1 MKAKIIGEDKKDIG
15 VKVFDNAGVE
25 HQIEMQKSDG
35 EIYAHDQDGFPDKA
49 DHRSNEGNE
58 YVNQARRF
66 AQYCVYTECGY
77 DTVPP
82 RIHPERI
89 NAVRLVVSSLSESQ
103 FEQHFGD
110 LYQQLRSH
118 DDSTVNSVIEVPSVA
133 SDLDS
138 VLYRKNVYLGVD
150 LLETDVSEEAQA
162 LADQYG
168 LDLTE
173 SLMETRPSAEHLTT
187 VDFEAWQ
194 SFAEELAVDHNEDLS
209 EGLQLGG
216 VSSLHLAYIDDA
228 GEEHVTSSQEPFDHA
243 PDVRIELPVMDAG
256 TLNEFQAYLNH
267 NLACQIR
274 DCFIRMGLEPPEPFQ
289 VLGYGDYESAEQYRH
304 LEMYPNYVDPEEQQ
318 AFI

>member
-1 MKAKIIGEDKKDIG
+1 MDAEIIGENQDGIG
-15 VKVFDNAGVE
+15 VDVVDNNSII
-25 HQIEMQKSDG
+25 HKISIEKEGWDIVYH
-35 EIYAHDQDGFPDKA
+35 EQDGYPDDPAKRKNA
-49 DHRSNEGNE
+49 ENE
-58 YVNQARRF
+58 YINQARRF
-66 AQYCVYTECGY
+66 AQYYVYIERGY

-89 NAVRLVVSSLSESQ
+89 NAVRLAVASLSESQ
-103 FEQHFGD
+103 FEHHFGD

-133 SDLDS
+133 SDPDS

-173 SLMETRPSAEHLTT
+173 SLIETRPSAEHSTGDL
-187 VDFEAWQ
+187 EAWQ
-194 SFAEELAVDHNEDLS
+194 SFAQELAVDHNEDLS
-209 EGLQLGG
+209 EGLRLGG
-216 VSSLHLAYIDDA
+216 VSSLHLTYIDDA
-228 GEEHVTSSQEPFDHA
+228 GEEHVTSSEEPFDHA
-243 PDVRIELPVMDAG
+243 PDVRIELPVMDVG

-289 VLGYGDYESAEQYRH
+289 VLGYGDFESAEQYRH
-304 LEMYPNYVDPEEQQ
+304 LEMYPNYIDPEELQ

>member
-1 MKAKIIGEDKKDIG
+1 MDAKIIGENKDGIG
-15 VKVFDNAGVE
+15 VDVVDNNSIT
-25 HQIEMQKSDG
+25 HNISIEKESWNIVYHEQEG
-35 EIYAHDQDGFPDKA
+35 YPDDPAKRKDA
-49 DHRSNEGNE
+49 ENE

-66 AQYCVYTECGY
+66 AQYYVYTECDY

-168 LDLTE
+168 LDHTD
-173 SLMETRPSAEHLTT
+173 SSVQTRPSAEHST
-187 VDFEAWQ
+187 VDLEAWQ
-194 SFAEELAVDHNEDLS
+194 SFAKELTVDQNEDLS
-209 EGLQLGG
+209 EGQKLGG
-216 VSSLHLAYIDDA
+216 VSSLHLTYLDDA
-228 GEEHVTSSQEPFDHA
+228 GKEHVTSSEEPFDHS
-243 PDVRIELPVMDAG
+243 PDVRIELPVMDVG
-256 TLNEFQAYLNH
+256 TVSEFQAYLNH

-289 VLGYGDYESAEQYRH
+289 VLGYGDFESAEQYKH
-304 LEMYPNYVDPEEQQ
+304 LEMYPNYIDPKEQQ
-318 AFI
+318 AFN